1 VYNKTKEGF
10 IFIIDEWD
18 YIFNKRLF
26 GNKDENKENF
36 LDFLENLLKDKA
48 YVDFAYMTGV
58 LPIAKYFS
66 TSFCNMFPN
75 EHTAFGDRKYDHYFG
90 FTEPEVEEL
99 CKKQTEVSLEELKD
113 WYDGYF
119 THDGIHLYN
128 PRSVNYAL
136 SNGYCDN
143 YWTNTGK
150 MDEIIDCVKN
160 NVDSV
165 KDDIIKLIEGK
176 SIGMFI
182 NSFATETMEFNTKKQ
197 IFSAMV
203 VLGLL
208 SYHNN
213 RLTIPNREL
222 RIKFADSLENKIFNK
237 IADIVQKSNEMLFA
251 TLDKDTKT
259 MEKLIREAH
268 SLYSSVLKYNDEN
281 SLSCVITL
289 IYLSALKEYDIIR
302 EHPTGEGYA
311 DFVFKPYNRN
321 YPAFIIELKV
331 NDTPE
336 NAIKQIKETNY
347 IKALIGYTGKKLLV
361 GITYNKKDKKHAIKI
376 EEVE

>member
-1 VYNKTKEGF
+1 
-10 IFIIDEWD
+10 
-18 YIFNKRLF
+18 
-26 GNKDENKENF
+26 
-36 LDFLENLLKDKA
+36 
-48 YVDFAYMTGV
+48 MTGV

-99 CKKQTEVSLEELKD
+99 CKKQTEVSMQELKD

-182 NSFATETMEFNTKKQ
+182 NSFATETMEFNTKDQ

-208 SYHNN
+208 SYHND

-222 RIKFADSLENKIFNK
+222 RIKFADSLKHKSFNK

-376 EEVE
+376 EEE